1 MLVPAKKIGLN
12 ENGLSDSKNNYQET
26 SAQNFCEA
34 ISEYTLLGTP
44 EGTAK
49 YYPYAHEYSQTYL
62 GYILL

>member
-34 ISEYTLLGTP
+34 VSEYTLLGTP
-44 EGTAK
+44 EGTTK
-49 YYPYAHEYSQTYL
+49 YYP
-62 GYILL
+62 